1 MGGNNTAN
9 NYRRNRGSIM
19 EEDLIIEIWDVFKEY
34 ISEKN
39 KETAANHFVDFL
51 LGKDVETDVLKSL
64 VGYDAALDEA
74 IELVIDEDAED
85 GVEDDDLD
93 YYEDED

>member
-1 MGGNNTAN
+1 
-9 NYRRNRGSIM
+9 M

-34 ISEKN
+34 ISDKN
-39 KETAANHFVDFL
+39 KDTAANHFVDFL

-74 IELVIDEDAED
+74 IELVIDEGEIDA
-85 GVEDDDLD
+85 DDDED
-93 YYEDED
+93 SYYEEED